1 MRFGLIEFWNPSRKK
16 VAIKPNSA
24 QSSDYGLTL
33 PATQGN
39 QGQAIIKGVGDS
51 LEWGSPSPDLS
62 PYALRSELP
71 NLSGYAL
78 TSQLPD
84 LGLYTPTTGL
94 SGAVGFI
101 SSATEPDEAYP
112 LGGVWNEIDVNGRV
126 IHNWTRFKN
135 TAKGW
140 DGWLSASP
148 MDGITTTTNIAGS
161 GSNTI
166 QIPLLFDYPIIPTSF
181 AIQCS
186 PVPAVNPTGANGQ
199 VNSST
204 NYWTFA
210 LQSVGW
216 GVGSTNI
223 ASISIPSINAPIAN
237 WNYREVIGLNTETY
251 SFYLIKQAAGRTR
264 FQVTASKLGSSAYQ
278 LNSYMASIT
287 YHYYRVGKWSLP
299 DPGI

>member
-1 MRFGLIEFWNPSRKK
+1 MRFGLIEFWNPLRKK
-16 VAIKPNSA
+16 VVIKPNSA

-78 TSQLPD
+78 ASQLPD

-112 LGGVWNEIDVNGRV
+112 LGGVWNEITSSGW
-126 IHNWTRFKN
+126 IFQNWARFKLESQ
-135 TAKGW
+135 GL
-140 DGWLSASP
+140 DGWLSATPLQAFSA
-148 MDGITTTTNIAGS
+148 MANIAGNS
-161 GSNTI
+161 GNSI
-166 QIPLLFDYPIIPTSF
+166 QIPLLSSYSIIPTSF

-204 NYWTFA
+204 NYWTFT
-210 LQSVGW
+210 LQAAGGGASNTSIISFNTQGANA
-216 GVGSTNI
+216 GV
-223 ASISIPSINAPIAN
+223 AN
-237 WNYREVIGLNTETY
+237 WNYRGFQWLGGGLYPFHSIN
-251 SFYLIKQAAGRTR
+251 FANGQTR
-264 FQVTASKLGSSAYQ
+264 FQISAQKTGSSSYQ
-278 LNSYMASIT
+278 LNNYMGSIT
-287 YHYYRVGKWSLP
+287 YHYYR
-299 DPGI
+299 PGAWTLL